1 MLSKIDPERIS
12 VFWAPGCTS
21 CALIKS
27 YLEKKSI
34 PYDSFDIQE
43 DPWALEFLHTQGI
56 RSIPVVFYHDQYV
69 LGEILD
75 NVIEFLGFGRAQNNY
90 LKNLDQIQ
98 NIRHVLDDINLR
110 SRDLSESQQYHKFV
124 GLFRRTTLDHLFH
137 IAIIVRQGLI
147 EALIKQQ
154 TPLLFDHYIQRMP
167 ADWSVDDLQ
176 KYIDQTQKELSTITD
191 EMLAKIDSADT
202 FFGKASPSQ
211 LIKRTNEHACQH
223 YLQFYY
229 ILKYF
234 DLDSTIPSEI
244 TLPLVVEQMHDVA
257 KHTIFDL

>member
-1 MLSKIDPERIS
+1 VVDSEKIS

-27 YLEKKSI
+27 YLEKKAI
-34 PYDSFDIQE
+34 PYDSFNIQE
-43 DPWALEFLHTQGI
+43 DAQALGFLLDQGI
-56 RSIPVVFYHDQYV
+56 RSIPVVFYHGQYV

-75 NVIEFLGFGRAQNNY
+75 NVIEFLGFDRVQNNY
-90 LKNLDQIQ
+90 FKNLDQIQ
-98 NIRHVLDDINLR
+98 NIRHVLNDINLR
-110 SRDLSESQQYHKFV
+110 SRDLSKSQQCHRFN
-124 GLFRRTTLDHLFH
+124 GLFCRTTLDHLFH

-154 TPLLFDHYIQRMP
+154 TPLLFDHYVQRMP
-167 ADWSVDDLQ
+167 AEWLLDDLQ
-176 KYIDQTQKELSTITD
+176 KYIGQTQKELSTITD
-191 EMLAKIDSADT
+191 EMLAEIDSADT
-202 FFGKASPSQ
+202 FFGEVSPSQ

-223 YLQFYY
+223 YLQFYC

-234 DLDSTIPSEI
+234 SLDDTMPTEVL
-244 TLPLVVEQMHDVA
+244 LPEVVQQMHGVA